1 MIIKYSKVY
10 YDVFL
15 KVMDGRYTA
24 KDKRKFDKLV
34 QWLIVESENSGW
46 LKMESGNNE

>member
-15 KVMDGRYTA
+15 KVMNGRYTA

-34 QWLIVESENSGW
+34 QWLVVDSEVKGW
-46 LKMESGNNE
+46 LTKESGNNE

>member
-10 YDVFL
+10 YNVFL

-34 QWLIVESENSGW
+34 QWLIVDSEVKGW
-46 LKMESGNNE
+46 TKMESGNNE